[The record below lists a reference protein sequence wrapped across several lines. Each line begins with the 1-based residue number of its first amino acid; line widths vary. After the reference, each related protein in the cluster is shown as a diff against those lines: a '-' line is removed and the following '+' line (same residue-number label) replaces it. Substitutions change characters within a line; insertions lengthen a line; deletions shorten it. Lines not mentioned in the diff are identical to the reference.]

1 MLAGALLLTLSLQ
14 ASEACRACHPAIVE
28 SYSRTGMGRS
38 IQERPAPLSGQFYHR
53 LSNRHYTF
61 TGGKLR
67 RHQIDAQGQMVNV
80 IEKRVDLG
88 IGSGNHA
95 VTYASRRTEQS
106 QLIQL
111 PVSWYRDRDGLAM
124 SPGYDRPDHFD
135 MRREISDA
143 CLFCHAA
150 YPADRTRP
158 KSIDCE
164 RCHGPAS
171 THLAKP
177 GPGNV
182 LNPKRLEPARQLEVC
197 LQCHLE
203 TVSQGI
209 VDSMRRPG
217 RAVFS
222 YRPGEP
228 LGSYKLYFDR
238 ADAPAE
244 RFEVNHA
251 GYRLLHSACFRK
263 SNGRLT
269 CTTCHDP
276 HTARARNACGDCHST
291 GHAKAETDCAGC
303 HMPKRRTQDAI
314 HVTMT
319 DHWIQT
325 RPQFTNP
332 ERETQT
338 PHSGQVTDFY
348 TTADPLTLSL
358 VNVREP
364 TAAGLEIYR
373 RHLRRDAK
381 DVATMAALGNAEFR
395 LGRIEAARK
404 TLNAALQAEPGHA
417 GAGVTLGVLLATQGD
432 HKAALAVFE
441 KTRDRHPEHSLSW
454 MNIGVT
460 HQAMGNR
467 AEAETAY
474 REAIRLQPDFAEA
487 RQRLAALLAEPAQRP

>member
-1 MLAGALLLTLSLQ
+1 MLPAVALLLIQSIE
-14 ASEACRACHPAIVE
+14 ASEACRACHPAIVAA
-28 SYSRTGMGRS
+28 YAKTGMGRS
-38 IQERPAPLSGQFYHR
+38 IDERPAPFFGQFYHR
-53 LSNRHYTF
+53 LSNRHYVF
-61 TGGKLR
+61 ADGKLR
-67 RHQIDAQGQMVNV
+67 RHQIDAGQRTVNV
-80 IEKRVDLG
+80 MEKTVDFA

-95 VTYASRRTEQS
+95 VTYISRTS
-106 QLIQL
+106 QGNLIQL
-111 PVSWYRDRDGLAM
+111 PVSWYRDRNGLAM

-150 YPADRTRP
+150 YSSDRTRP

-164 RCHGPAS
+164 RCHGPVAA
-171 THLAKP
+171 HLAKP
-177 GPGNV
+177 ERGNV
-182 LNPKRLEPARQLEVC
+182 VNPKRLEPARQLEVC

-209 VDSMRRPG
+209 IDSMRRPG
-217 RAVFS
+217 RQTFS

-228 LGSYKLYFDR
+228 LASYKLYFDR

-251 GYRLLHSACFRK
+251 GYRLLHSACFQR

-269 CTTCHDP
+269 CTRCHDP
-276 HTARARNACGDCHST
+276 HTAKARNACADCHSSA
-291 GHAKAETDCAGC
+291 HAKAASDCAGC

-325 RPQFTNP
+325 RPEFTNP
-332 ERETQT
+332 EREVQT
-338 PHSGQVTDFY
+338 PYSGRVIGFH
-348 TTADPLTLSL
+348 TAADSLTLSL
-358 VNVREP
+358 VNIREP
-364 TAAGLEIYR
+364 SAEAVAIYR
-373 RHLRRDAK
+373 RHLSRNPADT
-381 DVATMAALGNAEFR
+381 ATMAALGNAEFR
-395 LGRIEAARK
+395 LGRIKEARK
-404 TLNAALQAEPGHA
+404 TLEAALRADPGHA
-417 GAGVTLGVLLATQGD
+417 GAGNTLGVLLATQGD

-441 KTRDRHPEHSLSW
+441 RSRNHHPEHSLSW
-454 MNIGVT
+454 MNIAVT

-467 AEAETAY
+467 AQAETAF

-487 RQRLAALLAEPAQRP
+487 RQRLAALLAEDKQP